1 MCQLG
6 AVLVS
11 EQRVY
16 RQDGARSHS
25 RLHELATTKFPDE
38 KFMEAEYDFENR
50 RWGYG
55 GNEDDTLRL
64 LGADRTRLLRTFSL
78 EQWPD
83 ADALMRFCEHAGVP
97 GVNSLLLTV
106 PAMKVYD
113 DAVAATDKVYNEV
126 AAAARKVY
134 DEAMAA
140 MAATDKVYNE
150 VTAVTAAMKVYL
162 KTVAAADKVYDETC
176 YFAWLNLFSDP
187 ANRIPIWREVC

>member
-126 AAAARKVY
+126 
-134 DEAMAA
+134 
-140 MAATDKVYNE
+140 
-150 VTAVTAAMKVYL
+150 TAVTAAMKVYL